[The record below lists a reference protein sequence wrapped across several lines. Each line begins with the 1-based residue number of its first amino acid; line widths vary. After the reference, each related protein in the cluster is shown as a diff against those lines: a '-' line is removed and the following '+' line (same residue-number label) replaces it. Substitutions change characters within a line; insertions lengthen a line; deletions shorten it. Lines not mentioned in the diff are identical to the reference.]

1 MNDLTIGWIGIG
13 RMGYAMVERLLD
25 AGYNVKVWNRTRSKA
40 EPLVAKGAVLVDS
53 PKQLSSVDILGT
65 MVSTGK
71 DLEQVYFGEDGVL
84 SGDSTPEIL
93 LDCSSIAVDQSV
105 DIRKRVTEQGS
116 SFLAAPVSGTGK
128 CVRAGKLSS
137 VVSGPREA
145 FDRVKPVIS
154 TFAVRGVSYVGEG
167 ELARFCKI
175 AHNLFLGTVILSL
188 VEMTLLTNKAGVPR
202 RDFLDFINNSVMGS
216 IFTRYKSN
224 ALINLDWSTTFTPHL
239 LKKDLDLGRVAA
251 GELGVNMPTSAI
263 TREVLQSHFGAAQL
277 KADPEAYLE
286 MDFAAI
292 LETMALASGMRL
304 ESEGTP
310 YPTGL
315 EIPDQEKPQ

>member
-1 MNDLTIGWIGIG
+1 MSDLVIGWIGIG

-25 AGYNVKVWNRTRSKA
+25 AGYEVKVWNRTKSKA
-40 EPLVAKGAVLVDS
+40 EPLISKGAVLVDS
-53 PKQLSSVDILGT
+53 PNQLASVDVLGT

-71 DLEQVYFGEDGVL
+71 DLEQVYLGENGVL
-84 SGDSTPEIL
+84 PREITPEIL
-93 LDCSSIAVDQSV
+93 LDCSSIAVDQSA
-105 DIRKRVTEQGS
+105 DIRNRVTEKGCI
-116 SFLAAPVSGTGK
+116 FLAAPVSGTGK
-128 CVRAGKLSS
+128 CVTAGKLSS

-145 FDRVKPVIS
+145 FERVKPIIS
-154 TFAVRGVSYVGEG
+154 TYAVRGVSYVGEG

-175 AHNLFLGTVILSL
+175 AHNLFLGTVITSL
-188 VEMTLLTNKAGVPR
+188 IEMTLLTNKAGVPR

-239 LKKDLDLGRVAA
+239 LMKDLDLGRMAA
-251 GELGVNMPTSAI
+251 SELRVNMPTSAI
-263 TREVLQSHFGAAQL
+263 TREILQSHFGAAQL
-277 KADPEAYLE
+277 QDDPAEYLE

-292 LETMALASGMRL
+292 LETLALASGMKL
-304 ESEGTP
+304 ESENSP

-315 EIPDQEKPQ
+315 EISDQDKPQ

>member
-40 EPLVAKGAVLVDS
+40 EPLVTKGAVLVDS

>member
-1 MNDLTIGWIGIG
+1 MSDLVIGWIGIG

-25 AGYNVKVWNRTRSKA
+25 AGYTVKVWNRTQSKA
-40 EPLVAKGAVLVDS
+40 EPLVTKGAVLVDS
-53 PKQLSSVDILGT
+53 PDQLASVDVLGT

-71 DLEQVYFGEDGVL
+71 DLEQVYFGENGVL
-84 SGDSTPEIL
+84 TGKESPEIL
-93 LDCSSIAVDQSV
+93 LDCSSIAVDQSA
-105 DIRKRVTEQGS
+105 DIRNRVNEKGCI
-116 SFLAAPVSGTGK
+116 FLAAPVSGTGK
-128 CVRAGKLSS
+128 CVKAGKLSS

-145 FDRVKPVIS
+145 FDKVKPIIS

-175 AHNLFLGTVILSL
+175 AHNLFLGTVITSL
-188 VEMTLLTNKAGVPR
+188 AEMTLLTNKAGVPR

-277 KADPEAYLE
+277 QDDLADYLE
-286 MDFAAI
+286 MYFAA
-292 LETMALASGMRL
+292 
-304 ESEGTP
+304 
-310 YPTGL
+310 
-315 EIPDQEKPQ
+315 